1 MMNNG
6 LAQILDNENVY
17 SPLHS

>member
-1 MMNNG
+1 MNNG